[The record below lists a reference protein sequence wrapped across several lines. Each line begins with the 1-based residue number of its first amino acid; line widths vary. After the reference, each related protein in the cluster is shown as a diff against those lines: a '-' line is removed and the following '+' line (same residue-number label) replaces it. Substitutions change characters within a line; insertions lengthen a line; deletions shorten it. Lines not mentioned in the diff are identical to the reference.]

1 VKIHRV
7 VTLVLMLALG
17 VAALLLLLSKA
28 NLGSSSLV
36 ALGVVVIA
44 AALGGVAMSW
54 KRYRR

>member
-1 VKIHRV
+1 MKIHRV